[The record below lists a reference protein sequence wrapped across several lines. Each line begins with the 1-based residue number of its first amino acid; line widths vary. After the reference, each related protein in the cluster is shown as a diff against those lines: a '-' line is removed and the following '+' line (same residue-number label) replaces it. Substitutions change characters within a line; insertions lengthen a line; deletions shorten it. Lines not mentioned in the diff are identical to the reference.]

1 MKQFIFFILLF
12 SVTLAFSQTE
22 QSATSAVKEDNQ
34 KSATA
39 VKAQKVSE
47 VRHVV
52 IKGNVQMAKS
62 VQNKMLFDEKGGI
75 IRPNAS
81 KGIQQKQLN
90 PQQKKLVN
98 RVEKTKRQG
107 IQNKTTSVRNDV
119 ILEKQTTKKPMK
131 GSEAKKKRNE

>member
-22 QSATSAVKEDNQ
+22 QSATSAVKEDDQ
-34 KSATA
+34 KGDEA

-81 KGIQQKQLN
+81 KGIQQRQLN
-90 PQQKKLVN
+90 AEQKKLVN
-98 RVEKTKRQG
+98 QVESAKRQG
-107 IQNKTTSVRNDV
+107 VQKRAKSERNEV
-119 ILEKQTTKKPMK
+119 ILQKQTTKKPVK